1 MKFFKWIKKLLFGI
15 ESKPSTKSNKD
26 VSKEQTNKV
35 YSETS
40 EVEFKEEPKLE
51 VFYGKPV
58 KFEPIVEPIV
68 EAVEPIVEAVEPVV
82 EQKKV
87 EKAPKKAKKAKKAKK
102 IEIPVIESDK
112 VKKLVENNPKKKTK
126 KPSDKK

>member
-35 YSETS
+35 YSETP
-40 EVEFKEEPKLE
+40 EIEFKEEPKLE
-51 VFYGKPV
+51 VFYGKPM
-58 KFEPIVEPIV
+58 KFEPIVE
-68 EAVEPIVEAVEPVV
+68 VEAVEPVV

-87 EKAPKKAKKAKKAKK
+87 EKAPKKAKK

>member
-35 YSETS
+35 YSETP
-40 EVEFKEEPKLE
+40 EIEFKEEPKLE
-51 VFYGKPV
+51 VFYGKPM
-58 KFEPIVEPIV
+58 KFEPIVE
-68 EAVEPIVEAVEPVV
+68 VEAVEPVV

>member
-35 YSETS
+35 YSETP
-40 EVEFKEEPKLE
+40 EIIEFKEEPKLE
-51 VFYGKPV
+51 VFYGKPM
-58 KFEPIVEPIV
+58 KFEPI
-68 EAVEPIVEAVEPVV
+68 VEPIVEAVEPVV

-87 EKAPKKAKKAKKAKK
+87 EKAPKKAKKAKK
-102 IEIPVIESDK
+102 IEIPVVESDK